1 MVQAPL
7 SVGTR
12 GCPRCPYLHCEK
24 FWIPPKFVMGPEEPP
39 ETLSAD
45 QSQEPVHDP
54 EPQFTATRIASL
66 FTLKLF
72 VLPTKLTP

>member
-45 QSQEPVHDP
+45 QSQAPLQEP
-54 EPQFTATRIASL
+54 EPQLTATRIASL
-66 FTLKLF
+66 FTEREL
-72 VLPTKLTP
+72 VSPMKLTS